1 IHTHRSETISVV
13 EDGVVSSWEPID
25 KGKTKISRV
34 AHHIE
39 DDLVRRHRTDINFFE
54 MQDSRVL
61 LDDVNFRF
69 ANLNRAGLCGASLSG
84 ADLSYADLSGADL
97 SYTDLSYTDLTEADL
112 NGANLNKAYLR
123 RAVLIDANLVGADL
137 SGADLSCAICIR
149 TN

>member
-1 IHTHRSETISVV
+1 MANQEHLDILKQGVKTWNQWRKEHSDMQPDLKGADLYNANLQGVDLSKVIHTHRSETISVV

-69 ANLNRAGLCGASLSG
+69 
-84 ADLSYADLSGADL
+84 
-97 SYTDLSYTDLTEADL
+97 
-112 NGANLNKAYLR
+112 
-123 RAVLIDANLVGADL
+123 
-137 SGADLSCAICIR
+137 
-149 TN
+149 